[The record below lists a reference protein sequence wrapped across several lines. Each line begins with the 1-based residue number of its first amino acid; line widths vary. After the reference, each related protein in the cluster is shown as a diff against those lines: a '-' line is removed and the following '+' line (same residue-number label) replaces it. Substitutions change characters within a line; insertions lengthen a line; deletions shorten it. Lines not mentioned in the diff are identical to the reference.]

1 MNDVTDQP
9 DNREPASPSYEDD
22 ARRLFPIHEMS
33 PERYVALKGDGWLA
47 GTIFTVRFADPE
59 LDAWVRRAGE
69 LLFDWKNRDALQRE
83 WLSPEE
89 YEQVKR
95 DSQQMMDNLL

>member
-1 MNDVTDQP
+1 MTDHP
-9 DNREPASPSYEDD
+9 DHREPATRHYEET
-22 ARRLFPIHEMS
+22 ARDLFPIHEMT
-33 PERYVALKGDGWLA
+33 PERYVALKGDGWSA
-47 GTIFTVRFADPE
+47 GTIFTVRFADPK
-59 LDAWVRRAGE
+59 LDAGVRRAGE

-95 DSQQMMDNLL
+95 RETGDL

>member
-9 DNREPASPSYEDD
+9 DHREPATRIYEET
-22 ARRLFPIHEMS
+22 ARDLFPIHEMT
-33 PERYVALKGDGWLA
+33 PERYVALKANGWGA
-47 GTIFTVRFADPE
+47 GTIFTVRFADRE

-69 LLFDWKNRDALQRE
+69 LMFDWKNRDALQRE

-95 DSQQMMDNLL
+95 SETEDL

>member
-1 MNDVTDQP
+1 MNHQP
-9 DNREPASPSYEDD
+9 DNREPASASYEED
-22 ARRLFPIHEMS
+22 ARRLFPIHEIT

-69 LLFDWKNRDALQRE
+69 LLHDWKNRDALQRE

-89 YEQVKR
+89 CEQVKKR
-95 DSQQMMDNLL
+95 AHDAGDL

>member
-1 MNDVTDQP
+1 MYDMTDQP
-9 DNREPASPSYEDD
+9 DEREPASPGYESA
-22 ARRLFPIHEMS
+22 ARRLFPIEEMS
-33 PERYVALKGDGWLA
+33 PERYVALHGDGWGA

-59 LDAWVRRAGE
+59 TDAWVRRAGE

-89 YEQVKR
+89 YEQVKQKGQSDR
-95 DSQQMMDNLL
+95 DL

>member
-1 MNDVTDQP
+1 VTDQP
-9 DNREPASPSYEDD
+9 DHREPATPGYEET
-22 ARRLFPIHEMS
+22 ARDLFPIHEIT
-33 PERYVALKGDGWLA
+33 PERYVALKGDGWGA

-59 LDAWVRRAGE
+59 MDAWVRRAGE

-89 YEQVKR
+89 HEQVEKR
-95 DSQQMMDNLL
+95 AEDAGDL